1 MRNDV
6 LVYTSAPLAER
17 VDVTGNIEVELYVS
31 SDRRDTDFTIKL
43 VDVGPDGRAFN
54 LDDGML
60 RARWREGWE
69 KPVFMETGK
78 VYKLPIPP
86 LVTSNSFAAGHR
98 IRIEVSS
105 SAFPHFD
112 RNLNTGGNNYDE
124 KDWLV
129 ARNVLHHAPNYLSKI
144 VLPIVKS
151 GVVRVRNRARDRRGS
166 RIGPRSHRLSYTT
179 FSYAN
184 SNERGV
190 RGANDTVMVSVDV
203 ELATPATGRG
213 TSSTWARRWS
223 AGPRAPHRRLT
234 LASGETR
241 RCRFRYPHWRL
252 GMASVVVEADQRV
265 RVGGSSADVRLPRP
279 FGSRAVNEERGTS

>member
-1 MRNDV
+1 M
-6 LVYTSAPLAER
+6 
-17 VDVTGNIEVELYVS
+17 TGNIEVELYVS

-43 VDVGPDGRAFN
+43 VDVGPDGKAFN
-54 LDDGML
+54 LDGGIL
-60 RARWREGWE
+60 RARWREGYE

-129 ARNVLHHAPNYLSKI
+129 ARNAVHHAPQYLSRI

-151 GVVRVRNRARDRRGS
+151 
-166 RIGPRSHRLSYTT
+166 RS
-179 FSYAN
+179 
-184 SNERGV
+184 
-190 RGANDTVMVSVDV
+190 
-203 ELATPATGRG
+203 
-213 TSSTWARRWS
+213 S
-223 AGPRAPHRRLT
+223 AG
-234 LASGETR
+234 SK
-241 RCRFRYPHWRL
+241 
-252 GMASVVVEADQRV
+252 
-265 RVGGSSADVRLPRP
+265 
-279 FGSRAVNEERGTS
+279 